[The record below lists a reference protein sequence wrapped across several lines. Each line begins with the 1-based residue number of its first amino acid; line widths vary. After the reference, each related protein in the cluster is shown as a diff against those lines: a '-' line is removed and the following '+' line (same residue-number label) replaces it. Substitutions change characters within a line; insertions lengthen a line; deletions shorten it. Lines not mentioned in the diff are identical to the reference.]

1 MNLVLVLLAATL
13 ALLSPVDALQAPGD
27 RNFTGT
33 WKMVAARSDSPTQTP
48 PVTDMVFVIE
58 HGQSSIRMDMTTP
71 DSKPVSVS
79 YPIIA
84 APKLP
89 ADPVAGDER
98 RAYWD
103 GAGRLVVERG
113 GTISGQTV
121 SARQAL
127 TLSADGSEMTVERL
141 VIVQHGY
148 TLKGAKNYASAKDV
162 FTRVPQ

>member
-1 MNLVLVLLAATL
+1 MPLLLMMVALTLVA
-13 ALLSPVDALQAPGD
+13 QAPVE
-27 RNFTGT
+27 RANFSGS
-33 WKMVAARSDSPTQTP
+33 WKMIAERSDSATQTP
-48 PVTDMVFVIE
+48 PITEMTFVIE
-58 HGQSSIRMDMTTP
+58 HGATHIKLDMTT
-71 DSKPVSVS
+71 SNGNPVSVS
-79 YPIIA
+79 YPIVE
-84 APKLP
+84 APKPP

-103 GAGRLVVERG
+103 SAGRLIVERG

-127 TLSADGSEMTVERL
+127 TLNADGSEMTVERL

-162 FTRVPQ
+162 FARVTP